1 MSTEIERSDESAPA
15 GPGGFV
21 RFRRWLLA
29 CWRGRAP
36 LSEAFWGLA
45 VGGHV
50 AIFLAALAVNAV
62 LLLYAKVTG
71 TPAGDTGSGVTV
83 VAFAVLML
91 LGLGQLLLMIVSCVS
106 VWRCA
111 ANERNR
117 ALAWLARLFVLAI
130 VLAILLM
137 LLGGMRKGH
146 DMIEERRHRPP
157 DHANLDLAGVPVCP
171 VVSPGIP
178 GTRIRNGTTGVRA
191 A

>member
-1 MSTEIERSDESAPA
+1 MSTEIHGSEESAA
-15 GPGGFV
+15 TSPGWFV

-29 CWRGRAP
+29 CWRGKAP
-36 LSEAFWGLA
+36 LSEAFWALT

-50 AIFLAALAVNAV
+50 AFFLAAMPVNAM
-62 LLLYAKVTG
+62 LLLYTKMTG
-71 TPAGDTGSGVTV
+71 TPAEDAGNGVAV
-83 VAFAVLML
+83 VGLAVVML
-91 LGLGQLLLMIVSCVS
+91 LGVGQLLLTVVSCVS